1 MTIKIGNKDIFGN
14 FKVTIDDV
22 TFEEFLEFAEEDIT
36 CELLNGVL
44 VINSPASYK
53 HQAISRFLLT
63 YFDLVGLE
71 SGTGRSLS
79 APFII
84 KLAGEWAPEP
94 DVFFFLNDKKDRVK
108 KAFFEGIPDIIVE
121 ILSPKTR
128 DDDLNIKVPK
138 YLQQGVPEIWIIDPD
153 VHELVIHQPGK
164 RKQVFNARDSLVTS
178 PTIPTIRLR
187 LKWIF
192 EEDVNPLK
200 CLQEIGIL
208 KK

>member
-1 MTIKIGNKDIFGN
+1 MTIKIGNKDIFGS

-84 KLAGEWAPEP
+84 KLAGDWAPEP

-108 KAFFEGIPDIIVE
+108 KAYFEGIPGHHRRNPITQDTRRRFKHQGPQIPSTRGARD
-121 ILSPKTR
+121 LDHRPGCSRTR
-128 DDDLNIKVPK
+128 DPSVREK
-138 YLQQGVPEIWIIDPD
+138 E
-153 VHELVIHQPGK
+153 
-164 RKQVFNARDSLVTS
+164 TS
-178 PTIPTIRLR
+178 IQRSR
-187 LKWIF
+187 
-192 EEDVNPLK
+192 
-200 CLQEIGIL
+200 
-208 KK
+208 

>member
-84 KLAGEWAPEP
+84 KLAGDWAPEP
-94 DVFFFLNDKKDRVK
+94 DVFFFLNDKEIFFFGDRVRINDGSNDESSK
-108 KAFFEGIPDIIVE
+108 
-121 ILSPKTR
+121 
-128 DDDLNIKVPK
+128 
-138 YLQQGVPEIWIIDPD
+138 
-153 VHELVIHQPGK
+153 
-164 RKQVFNARDSLVTS
+164 
-178 PTIPTIRLR
+178 
-187 LKWIF
+187 
-192 EEDVNPLK
+192 
-200 CLQEIGIL
+200 
-208 KK
+208 